1 MGNDGK
7 ISDIVLIHKELL
19 AQKARSH
26 QHIIPD
32 LKLDQLDQVFY
43 TVVMS
48 SINIYEAKT
57 NFSNL
62 ITSVQKGKEII
73 ISKSGKPV
81 AKLIPYK
88 KKSKPRKFGQLKG
101 KIWISRDFDTLPA
114 DFMKYFS

>member
-1 MGNDGK
+1 MY
-7 ISDIVLIHKELL
+7 
-19 AQKARSH
+19 RY
-26 QHIIPD
+26 IIPD

-62 ITSVQKGKEII
+62 ITSVQQGKEII

-81 AKLIPYK
+81 AKLVPLSLIPYK

-114 DFMKYFS
+114 DFMQYFS